1 MGDTFSIVIPVY
13 NRAGVL
19 LRTLTS
25 VLNQTYRPIHLI
37 LVDNASTD
45 NSLTLMEEW
54 AASNSTPDFKV
65 TVTTQ
70 PRPGAA
76 AARNRGLEL
85 VTSEYMA
92 FFDSDDEMMPE
103 TVSRYM
109 EAFASARKPD
119 IVRSRLER
127 IDAQGKLH
135 RLSMRGGDPLVAHIH
150 HSILL
155 TLGFAVRTSLVRSVG
170 GWNENTRIWDDWE
183 LGIRLLL
190 ATDRIYCIDYVSGRI
205 HTSAESI
212 SGLQYWEKSDLYEI
226 PIAAAQQVLAVSK
239 RPDRERL
246 AAMMMYRR
254 MMLAALYARE
264 GHPELAR
271 PLRDRVL
278 RQMKGKRK
286 LILKLAYFYIRHGGR
301 GFDRVISALF

>member
-1 MGDTFSIVIPVY
+1 MSETFSIVIPVY
-13 NRAGVL
+13 NRAAVL
-19 LRTLTS
+19 PRTLMS
-25 VLNQTYRPIHLI
+25 ILKQTYRPIHLI

-45 NSLTLMEEW
+45 DSQAFMERW
-54 AASNSTPDFKV
+54 AAANSEPDFKV
-65 TVTTQ
+65 TVTSQ

-109 EAFASARKPD
+109 ETFTDPKKPD

-127 IDAQGKLH
+127 VDYQGKLQV
-135 RLSMRGGDPLVAHIH
+135 LPLRGGDPLVAHIH

-155 TLGFAVRTSLVRSVG
+155 TLGFAVRTSLVRTVG
-170 GWNENTRIWDDWE
+170 GWNEDTRIWDDWE

-190 ATDRIYCIDYVSGRI
+190 ASNRIECIDYISARI
-205 HTSAESI
+205 HTSEQSI
-212 SGLQYWEKSDLYEI
+212 SGLQYHEKHDLYET
-226 PIAAAQQVLAVSK
+226 PIAAAQKILAGSK

-246 AAMMMYRR
+246 AAMMEYRR
-254 MMLAALYARE
+254 MMLAALFTKE
-264 GHPELAR
+264 GHKELAL
-271 PLRDRVL
+271 PLRRQVL
-278 RQMKGKRK
+278 KTVSGKRN
-286 LILKLAYFYIRHGGR
+286 LLLRIAYTYIRHGGR
-301 GFDRVISALF
+301 GFDRVISRFF